1 MTFILSKDTKAAI
14 LIVDLQKCNYYEKF
28 NRTVDNVKKL
38 IEWGRKKGIKIIY
51 ALDSRYPEDSI
62 FERLKMKKHCIKGT
76 EDIEILEP
84 IKPTRNDIV
93 VEKRMLSAFFATDLD
108 FTLRETNIRQL
119 IIAGVAA
126 EACVLKTA
134 LDAFELGYDVLIPI
148 ECINS
153 LSEKRFNAALTIFKF
168 LKFKI
173 INLRDLLKI

>member
-76 EDIEILEP
+76 EDIIF
-84 IKPTRNDIV
+84 R
-93 VEKRMLSAFFATDLD
+93 
-108 FTLRETNIRQL
+108 
-119 IIAGVAA
+119 
-126 EACVLKTA
+126 
-134 LDAFELGYDVLIPI
+134 IP
-148 ECINS
+148 
-153 LSEKRFNAALTIFKF
+153 LF
-168 LKFKI
+168 
-173 INLRDLLKI
+173 